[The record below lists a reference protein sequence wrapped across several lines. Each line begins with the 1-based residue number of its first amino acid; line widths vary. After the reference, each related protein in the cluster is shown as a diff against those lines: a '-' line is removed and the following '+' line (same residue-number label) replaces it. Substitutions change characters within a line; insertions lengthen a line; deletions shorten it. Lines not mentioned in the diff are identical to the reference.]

1 MSTKDNFRRTYPAIA
16 IVLLFILCLAPAI
29 MEWISGADSVLSVFS
44 DIPTLIN
51 LVNSVAFALICV
63 LASVILG
70 LPGAYI
76 MAKYRFPLKG
86 FFRWVLTFLMLIPVS
101 VLALSTRF
109 LLQKTGLDSINPLI
123 PIGIVL
129 VMSNTPLVI
138 YFVGSRWIFLD
149 DNCES
154 CARSLGTK
162 SAKVFFSITTP
173 RMRSEIAF
181 SASLAFIRCFSDIA
195 SFKILGNGSE
205 IVNTCTFIYN
215 LWQSGNHNA
224 AQALSLAP
232 FVITYIALMVMF
244 LDSWKDISREKR
256 AVVAKSFMSKL
267 FTAIY
272 LLIALAIFLSPFVI
286 FAINILSGSTMSSIS
301 NLFGSMK
308 ADGTRGLLYSAI
320 ISVSAALICT
330 LLSKRL
336 SFAIARN
343 GFPTTLAFLPL
354 TFGAAVLGMGFSLIG
369 KLLPFVN
376 PLILAILATVAR
388 FIPVSVLVLLSAIL
402 GIPENFSNVSRTLGL
417 SARYS
422 FRSIDSILLRPSFF
436 ESFFIV
442 AFLSFGEFGTPAFL
456 KGNTVPTQL
465 VALLE
470 SGDSTG
476 ACIMAAILLLVSI
489 VFYSV
494 AYGLHKKGTSN
505 A

>member
-1 MSTKDNFRRTYPAIA
+1 M
-16 IVLLFILCLAPAI
+16 
-29 MEWISGADSVLSVFS
+29 
-44 DIPTLIN
+44 
-51 LVNSVAFALICV
+51 
-63 LASVILG
+63 
-70 LPGAYI
+70 
-76 MAKYRFPLKG
+76 
-86 FFRWVLTFLMLIPVS
+86 
-101 VLALSTRF
+101 
-109 LLQKTGLDSINPLI
+109 
-123 PIGIVL
+123 
-129 VMSNTPLVI
+129 
-138 YFVGSRWIFLD
+138 
-149 DNCES
+149 
-154 CARSLGTK
+154 
-162 SAKVFFSITTP
+162 
-173 RMRSEIAF
+173 
-181 SASLAFIRCFSDIA
+181 
-195 SFKILGNGSE
+195 
-205 IVNTCTFIYN
+205 
-215 LWQSGNHNA
+215 
-224 AQALSLAP
+224 
-232 FVITYIALMVMF
+232 ITYIALMVMF